1 MFIIRIM
8 SEAFSSAI
16 KTWSESVD
24 ARFHVLHNVCCSH
37 SLEQRLKGSAKKGR
51 TSEIMQTSLA
61 YLWRHKVTRAFFYR
75 YLSPKAVRH
84 LLAIPFQAL
93 DVVLVTI
100 EEVNFTGG
108 LLDAWVEI
116 QHFEQR
122 ARSTLPHA
130 DDEALR

>member
-1 MFIIRIM
+1 MQSKLGLSRPTHVSM
-8 SEAFSSAI
+8 SYTTFTVHTRKQWLRGSS
-16 KTWSESVD
+16 
-24 ARFHVLHNVCCSH
+24 
-37 SLEQRLKGSAKKGR
+37 QKGR
-51 TSEIMQTSLA
+51 TSEIMQNSLA

-75 YLSPKAVRH
+75 YLSPKAVWH

-108 LLDAWVEI
+108 LLDAWVKI
-116 QHFEQR
+116 KHFEQR
-122 ARSTLPHA
+122 SRSTLPHA

>member
-1 MFIIRIM
+1 MQSKLGRRTFPCLTQ
-8 SEAFSSAI
+8 AF
-16 KTWSESVD
+16 T
-24 ARFHVLHNVCCSH
+24 LHT
-37 SLEQRLKGSAKKGR
+37 LERGLRGSAKKGR
-51 TSEIMQTSLA
+51 TSEIMLTSPT
-61 YLWRHKVTRAFFYR
+61 YLWRHKVARALLYR

-93 DVVLVTI
+93 YVVFVTI

-108 LLDAWVEI
+108 LLDAWVKI

-122 ARSTLPHA
+122 SRSTLPHA